1 MSRTTNIRKLA
12 VMALLVAVSVVLIY
26 AVHFPLIP
34 AAAFLEY
41 DPADIPILIGALAYG
56 PLAGVCLTVV
66 ASLIQGV
73 TVSAGSGLYGIVMH
87 IIATSTL
94 VGGRFRLS
102 LPPHPFRRDAGPAA
116 GHPGHGLYHDAR

>member
-1 MSRTTNIRKLA
+1 MAFQAFRTESKELFFMSRTTNIRKLA

-94 VGGRFRLS
+94 VLVAGSIYRFRRTV
-102 LPPHPFRRDAGPAA
+102 FF
-116 GHPGHGLYHDAR
+116 